1 MEVRGTN
8 INLIESIFALN
19 CTEKDLVNMKLVFDA
34 TKEKQRQNKCL
45 LVGIQ
50 RKITKIDDKLQDKKV
65 IVDLFTQEP

>member
-1 MEVRGTN
+1 
-8 INLIESIFALN
+8 
-19 CTEKDLVNMKLVFDA
+19 MKLVFDA

-45 LVGIQ
+45 LAGIQ

>member
-1 MEVRGTN
+1 
-8 INLIESIFALN
+8 
-19 CTEKDLVNMKLVFDA
+19 MKLVFDA
-34 TKEKQRQNKCL
+34 TKEKQRQNKSL